1 MNEVERRL
9 SVQEK
14 IEELEKNKVTL
25 HPPVFDSKFSM
36 SVDKKSPET
45 DASALDTQKNTIRVI
60 KTSDAENVT
69 VEVSLGEKDAFS
81 ANAAHMDTGEKTGG
95 KDGEKMDKEK
105 EVDTSYDPGQGE
117 KHESENKEIHEKE
130 KLANQVKRAQSLEE
144 EKKEEF
150 EKQGNELEIEETQV
164 QGHIEKVVSQES
176 ETGKGETL
184 VQDELENDMK
194 RNDPQNSEIQEH
206 EKQENVE
213 KDKQRKEAEKKKM
226 QLKESDKT
234 HETEPKL
241 EEKEG
246 KGAEEGDRIDDAQET
261 IQVLATQS
269 DDKMVTKLY
278 KPLTDAAIDE
288 IIDKHPKL
296 KQDDKKLQKLLDFF
310 FSMDE
315 EKYGYFTVQQLAYK
329 LRSDGHYLYDSE
341 IAVSI
346 VMFIS
351 L

>member
-45 DASALDTQKNTIRVI
+45 DASVLDTQKNTIRVI

-69 VEVSLGEKDAFS
+69 VEVSLGEKGAFS
-81 ANAAHMDTGEKTGG
+81 ANAANMDTGEKTGA

-117 KHESENKEIHEKE
+117 KHESENKEI
-130 KLANQVKRAQSLEE
+130 Q
-144 EKKEEF
+144 EF

-164 QGHIEKVVSQES
+164 QKNKEKIVSQES
-176 ETGKGETL
+176 ESGKGETL
-184 VQDELENDMK
+184 VQDKLENDMK
-194 RNDPQNSEIQEH
+194 RNDSENSEIQEH
-206 EKQENVE
+206 EKQENV
-213 KDKQRKEAEKKKM
+213 KGDTQRKEAEKKTM
-226 QLKESDKT
+226 QLKEKENT

-241 EEKEG
+241 EKKEG
-246 KGAEEGDRIDDAQET
+246 KGAEEGGGKDDAKET
-261 IQVLATQS
+261 IQVQSDSLATQS
-269 DDKMVTKLY
+269 DGKMVTQLY
-278 KPLTDAAIDE
+278 KTDAKPLTDAAIDE
-288 IIDKHPKL
+288 IIAKHPKL

-346 VMFIS
+346 VIFVS

>member
-25 HPPVFDSKFSM
+25 HPPLFDSKFSM

-45 DASALDTQKNTIRVI
+45 EASSLDTQKNTIRVI

-69 VEVSLGEKDAFS
+69 VEVSLGEKDAFR
-81 ANAAHMDTGEKTGG
+81 ANAAHMDTGEKTGA

-117 KHESENKEIHEKE
+117 KHESENEEIQEKE
-130 KLANQVKRAQSLEE
+130 KLVSQVKRGESPEE
-144 EKKEEF
+144 EIKVKF
-150 EKQGNELEIEETQV
+150 EKQGNDLEIEETQV
-164 QGHIEKVVSQES
+164 QGHIEKVVNQES
-176 ETGKGETL
+176 DSGKGETL
-184 VQDELENDMK
+184 VQDKLENDMK
-194 RNDPQNSEIQEH
+194 RSDPKNGEIQVH
-206 EKQENVE
+206 GKQENAE
-213 KDKQRKEAEKKKM
+213 KDTQRKEADKKKKK
-226 QLKESDKT
+226 LTENENT
-234 HETEPKL
+234 HEREPKL
-241 EEKEG
+241 VEKEG
-246 KGAEEGDRIDDAQET
+246 KGAEEGDRKDDAKET

-288 IIDKHPKL
+288 IIAKHPKL

-346 VMFIS
+346 VIFVS

>member
-81 ANAAHMDTGEKTGG
+81 ANAAHMDTGEKTGA

-117 KHESENKEIHEKE
+117 KHESENKEIQEK
-130 KLANQVKRAQSLEE
+130 
-144 EKKEEF
+144 

-176 ETGKGETL
+176 ESL
-184 VQDELENDMK
+184 VRDKLENDMK
-194 RNDPQNSEIQEH
+194 RSDTKNSEIQEH

-213 KDKQRKEAEKKKM
+213 KDTQREEADKKKKK
-226 QLKESDKT
+226 LTENENT

-246 KGAEEGDRIDDAQET
+246 KGAEEGDRKDDAKET

-288 IIDKHPKL
+288 IIAKHPKL

-346 VMFIS
+346 VIFVS